1 MSDAGAA
8 RGTRLFGQ
16 RHATMEEASG
26 LWWIYLVAGTF
37 WLLLSVIV
45 FRFDYKSV
53 SAISILF
60 GLMVLGAAVNEF
72 LAVVGASTGWKIAH
86 IAFGLACVVIGIV
99 AFIHPG
105 NTFVALAAIMSFY
118 FVLKGVLSVG
128 LAIALRHD
136 NPAWWL
142 QLMVGIAEILIGF
155 WAAGDFGNKTI
166 LLVIWVGV
174 LALTRGISAITF
186 AFVAREFREPERLA
200 VA

>member
-1 MSDAGAA
+1 VTEIDVERSVRAAA
-8 RGTRLFGQ
+8 RYWWLF
-16 RHATMEEASG
+16 
-26 LWWIYLVAGTF
+26 LVIGIA
-37 WLLLSVIV
+37 WLLFAIIV
-45 FRFDYKSV
+45 FRFDYRTV
-53 SAISILF
+53 SAISVLF
-60 GLMVLGAAVNEF
+60 GVVVLFAGMDELFAVFAAGRSGWARAGHAV
-72 LAVVGASTGWKIAH
+72 LAVLFLI
-86 IAFGLACVVIGIV
+86 IGIV